1 MSRARELADLSNVIN
16 KGANLQPNLI
26 INSDMSLAQ
35 RGTSAVTATAN
46 FPVDRFRMD
55 HSSDGAFSAQQSS
68 VVPSSA
74 DFKNSLK
81 VQTTTADSSLAATQF
96 LYMRQIIEGQNITH
110 LLLGSSLAKKI
121 TLSFW
126 VRSSLTGTFGGSF
139 WNDGFNRSHPYTY
152 TINAADTWEKK
163 TITITGDTSGT
174 WLTTNGRG
182 LNVAWGLGVGSTYSG
197 TAGAWAGSGLVSTTG
212 ATSLLGTLNA
222 TWYVTGVTLTV
233 GDTAPVTHPYESFGE
248 NLKRCQ
254 RYFTKS
260 GSIGTAE
267 EWYAGV
273 ATYSAFGA
281 RNAINLKSTNDRAW
295 VTEQWPVHMRAIPT
309 LTFYPAR
316 SALSQTAGSISQYN
330 ANTAVTTS
338 TKPLAST
345 QNLYNYFLGTSSD
358 NTSGYTYQYYADAEL

>member
-182 LNVAWGLGVGSTYSG
+182 LNVGWGLGVGSTYSG
-197 TAGAWAGSGLVSTTG
+197 TAGAWAGSGLVSATG

-233 GDTAPVTHPYESFGE
+233 GDTAPVTHPYESFDE
-248 NLKRCQ
+248 NLKKCQ
-254 RYFTKS
+254 RYFVKS
-260 GSIGTAE
+260 WSQGSAIGNPGVITASCV
-267 EWYAGV
+267 GNV
-273 ATYSAFGA
+273 NRAFG
-281 RNAINLKSTNDRAW
+281 N
-295 VTEQWPVHMRAIPT
+295 VFWPVTMRTAPT
-309 LTFYPAR
+309 VTWYNGSSGTVNKWRNGSQGVDITPPSPNTGIGESGYGFV
-316 SALSQTAGSISQYN
+316 LSSGI
-330 ANTAVTTS
+330 TAVTDT
-338 TKPLAST
+338 LQGHYEAE
-345 QNLYNYFLGTSSD
+345 
-358 NTSGYTYQYYADAEL
+358 AEL

>member
-182 LNVAWGLGVGSTYSG
+182 LNVGWGLGVGSTYSG
-197 TAGAWAGSGLVSTTG
+197 TAGAWAGSGLISATG

-233 GDTAPVTHPYESFGE
+233 GDTAPVTHPYESYSD
-248 NLKRCQ
+248 NLSRCK
-254 RYFTKS
+254 RYFQKNDNGTYSSNVTS
-260 GSIGTAE
+260 GST
-267 EWYAGV
+267 
-273 ATYSAFGA
+273 T
-281 RNAINLKSTNDRAW
+281 TNNY
-295 VTEQWPVHMRAIPT
+295 VQWFYVPEMRATPT
-309 LTFYPAR
+309 LT
-316 SALSQTAGSISQYN
+316 SVIGTNDGSNRKRGQYYN
-330 ANTAVTTS
+330 ATT
-338 TKPLAST
+338 
-345 QNLYNYFLGTSSD
+345 NYAQFQ
-358 NTSGYTYQYYADAEL
+358 SGATADAEL

>member
-68 VVPSSA
+68 VVPSGA

-233 GDTAPVTHPYESFGE
+233 GDTAPVTHPYESFDE
-248 NLKRCQ
+248 NLKKCQ
-254 RYFTKS
+254 RYFVKS
-260 GSIGTAE
+260 WSQGSAIGNPGVITASCV
-267 EWYAGV
+267 GNV
-273 ATYSAFGA
+273 NRAFG
-281 RNAINLKSTNDRAW
+281 N
-295 VTEQWPVHMRAIPT
+295 VFWPVTMRTAPT
-309 LTFYPAR
+309 VTWYNGSSGTVNKWRNGSQGVDITPPSPNTGIGESGYGFV
-316 SALSQTAGSISQYN
+316 LSSGI
-330 ANTAVTTS
+330 TAVTDT
-338 TKPLAST
+338 L
-345 QNLYNYFLGTSSD
+345 QGH
-358 NTSGYTYQYYADAEL
+358 YQAEAEL

>member
-197 TAGAWAGSGLVSTTG
+197 TAGAWAGSGLISATG

-233 GDTAPVTHPYESFGE
+233 GDTAPVTHPYESYSD
-248 NLKRCQ
+248 NLSRCK
-254 RYFTKS
+254 RYFQKNDNGTYSSNVTS
-260 GSIGTAE
+260 GST
-267 EWYAGV
+267 
-273 ATYSAFGA
+273 T
-281 RNAINLKSTNDRAW
+281 TNNYI
-295 VTEQWPVHMRAIPT
+295 QWFYVPEMRATPT
-309 LTFYPAR
+309 LT
-316 SALSQTAGSISQYN
+316 SVIGTNDGSNRKRGQYYN
-330 ANTAVTTS
+330 ATT
-338 TKPLAST
+338 
-345 QNLYNYFLGTSSD
+345 NYAQFQ
-358 NTSGYTYQYYADAEL
+358 SGATADAEL

>member
-26 INSDMSLAQ
+26 INSDMVVAQ
-35 RGTSAVTATAN
+35 RGTSAVTSDGSYA
-46 FPVDRFRMD
+46 VDRFEAQ

-68 VVPSSA
+68 VVPSGA

-81 VQTTTADSSLAATQF
+81 VETTTADSSLAATQY
-96 LYMRQIIEGQNITH
+96 LYIRQIIEGQNITH

-139 WNDGFNRSHPYTY
+139 WNDGFDRSYPYTY

-182 LNVAWGLGVGSTYSG
+182 LNVAWGLGAGSTYSG
-197 TAGAWAGSGLVSTTG
+197 TAGAWAGSGLISATG

-233 GDTAPVTHPYESFGE
+233 GDTAPVTHPYESYAE
-248 NLKRCQ
+248 NLQRCQ
-254 RYFTKS
+254 RYFVRLIES
-260 GSIGTAE
+260 GGS
-267 EWYAGV
+267 
-273 ATYSAFGA
+273 TYMWAHP
-281 RNAINLKSTNDRAW
+281 IVSTNQLYRRFSI
-295 VTEQWPVHMRAIPT
+295 TLPQQMRAAPT
-309 LTFYPAR
+309 ASNLTV
-316 SALSQTAGSISQYN
+316 AGKIGR
-330 ANTAVTTS
+330 AHV
-338 TKPLAST
+338 
-345 QNLYNYFLGTSSD
+345 
-358 NTSGYTYQYYADAEL
+358 

>member
-26 INSDMSLAQ
+26 INSDMTVAQ
-35 RGTSAVTATAN
+35 RGTSAVTADGSYA
-46 FPVDRFRMD
+46 VDRFEAQ

-68 VVPSSA
+68 VVPSGA

-197 TAGAWAGSGLVSTTG
+197 TAGAWAGSGLISATG

-233 GDTAPVTHPYESFGE
+233 GDTAPVTHPYESYSD
-248 NLKRCQ
+248 NLSRCK
-254 RYFTKS
+254 RYFQKNDNGTYSSNVTS
-260 GSIGTAE
+260 GST
-267 EWYAGV
+267 
-273 ATYSAFGA
+273 T
-281 RNAINLKSTNDRAW
+281 TNNY
-295 VTEQWPVHMRAIPT
+295 VQWFYVPEMRATPT
-309 LTFYPAR
+309 LT
-316 SALSQTAGSISQYN
+316 SVIGTNDGSNRKRGQYYN
-330 ANTAVTTS
+330 ATT
-338 TKPLAST
+338 
-345 QNLYNYFLGTSSD
+345 NYAQFQ
-358 NTSGYTYQYYADAEL
+358 SGATADAEL

>member
-26 INSDMSLAQ
+26 INSDMSVAQ
-35 RGTSAVTATAN
+35 RGTSAVTSDGSYA
-46 FPVDRFRMD
+46 VDRFEVQ

-81 VQTTTADSSLAATQF
+81 VETTTADSSLAATQY
-96 LYMRQIIEGQNITH
+96 LYIRQIIEGQNITH

-139 WNDGFNRSHPYTY
+139 WNDGFNRSYPYTY

-197 TAGAWAGSGLVSTTG
+197 TAGAWAGSGLISTTG

-233 GDTAPVTHPYESFGE
+233 GDSAPVTHPYESYAE
-248 NLKRCQ
+248 NLAKCQ
-254 RYFTKS
+254 RYFWKGELS
-260 GSIGTAE
+260 
-267 EWYAGV
+267 AGP
-273 ATYSAFGA
+273 TYLGNGA
-281 RNAINLKSTNDRAW
+281 NISVGNGFTL
-295 VTEQWPVHMRAIPT
+295 PVIMRATPT
-309 LTFYPAR
+309 GTVV
-316 SALSQTAGSISQYN
+316 SNEHSSNSNSGTLSELSVDGGRFECNMSVTAGTVSRTDICSM
-330 ANTAVTTS
+330 
-338 TKPLAST
+338 
-345 QNLYNYFLGTSSD
+345 
-358 NTSGYTYQYYADAEL
+358 DAEL

>member
-182 LNVAWGLGVGSTYSG
+182 LNVGWGLGVGSTYSG

-233 GDTAPVTHPYESFGE
+233 GDTAPVTHPYESFDE
-248 NLKRCQ
+248 NLKKCQ
-254 RYFTKS
+254 RYFVKS
-260 GSIGTAE
+260 WSQGSAIGNPGVITASCV
-267 EWYAGV
+267 GNV
-273 ATYSAFGA
+273 NRAFG
-281 RNAINLKSTNDRAW
+281 N
-295 VTEQWPVHMRAIPT
+295 VFWPVTMRTAPT
-309 LTFYPAR
+309 VTWYNGSSGTVNKWRNGSQGVDITPPSPNTGIGESGYGFV
-316 SALSQTAGSISQYN
+316 LSSGI
-330 ANTAVTTS
+330 TAVTDT
-338 TKPLAST
+338 LQGHYEAE
-345 QNLYNYFLGTSSD
+345 
-358 NTSGYTYQYYADAEL
+358 AEL

>member
-26 INSDMSLAQ
+26 INSDMAVAQ
-35 RGTSAVTATAN
+35 RGTSAVTSDGSY
-46 FPVDRFRMD
+46 PVDRFEVQ

-68 VVPSSA
+68 IVPSSA

-81 VQTTTADSSLAATQF
+81 VETTTADSSLAATQY
-96 LYMRQIIEGQNITH
+96 LYIRQIIEGQNITH

-139 WNDGFNRSHPYTY
+139 WNDGFDRSYPYTY

-197 TAGAWAGSGLVSTTG
+197 TAGAWAGSGLISATG
-212 ATSLLGTLNA
+212 STSLLGTLNA

-233 GDTAPVTHPYESFGE
+233 GDTAPVTHPYESYAE
-248 NLKRCQ
+248 NLERCR
-254 RYFTKS
+254 RYFIKY
-260 GSIGTAE
+260 GSDGLQ
-267 EWYAGV
+267 
-273 ATYSAFGA
+273 TYVPVSEMG
-281 RNAINLKSTNDRAW
+281 STQDNYRTR
-295 VTEQWPVHMRAIPT
+295 VQYLFSPEMRAAPAVSYST
-309 LTFYPAR
+309 LQVNNR
-316 SALSQTAGSISQYN
+316 SLNSSYTVTRVALAGSEYSKTAISMFFE
-330 ANTAVTTS
+330 TAVVSGQS
-338 TKPLAST
+338 TGQPCFARVANS
-345 QNLYNYFLGTSSD
+345 NNGYLYI
-358 NTSGYTYQYYADAEL
+358 DAEL

>member
-26 INSDMSLAQ
+26 INSDMTVAQ
-35 RGTSAVTATAN
+35 RGTSAVTSDGSY
-46 FPVDRFRMD
+46 PVDRFEVQ

-68 VVPSSA
+68 VVPSGA

-81 VQTTTADSSLAATQF
+81 VETTTADSSLAATQY
-96 LYMRQIIEGQNITH
+96 LYIRQIIEGQNITH

-139 WNDGFNRSHPYTY
+139 WNNSFNRSYPYTY

-197 TAGAWAGSGLVSTTG
+197 TAGAWAGSGLISATG

-233 GDTAPVTHPYESFGE
+233 GDTAPVTHPYESYDK
-248 NLKRCQ
+248 NIARCQ
-254 RYFTKS
+254 RYFVRLIES
-260 GSIGTAE
+260 GGS
-267 EWYAGV
+267 
-273 ATYSAFGA
+273 TYMWGHP
-281 RNAINLKSTNDRAW
+281 IVSTNQLYRRFSI
-295 VTEQWPVHMRAIPT
+295 TLPEQMRAAPT
-309 LTFYPAR
+309 ASNLTVAGNGSNGTP
-316 SALSQTAGSISQYN
+316 SLETASTINATFVLDLAS
-330 ANTAVTTS
+330 ANTGHYVY
-338 TKPLAST
+338 LT
-345 QNLYNYFLGTSSD
+345 QCDLSS
-358 NTSGYTYQYYADAEL
+358 EL